1 MPRYSYRKYALDK
14 IRDTYESAKALF
26 VVDQVLDSDDDSISI
41 NFETPSFYSY
51 LRAKSQLD
59 DAVATRYFQERTC
72 RKSSTNMFEH
82 DLCESDNGTMW
93 LNDDEFK
100 IKYRMSREMLDF
112 VCKDIKDCE
121 VFEKRPRGPVQCP
134 VKYQLM
140 ILLHVLG
147 QEGHNNSS

>member
-41 NFETPSFYSY
+41 DFETPSFYSY

-59 DAVATRYFQERTC
+59 DTVATRYFQERTC
-72 RKSSTNMFEH
+72 RKSSTNMFEY
-82 DLCESDNGTMW
+82 DLCKSDNGTMW

-112 VCKDIKDCE
+112 VCNEIKDCE
-121 VFEKRPRGPVQCP
+121 VFEKRPRGPAQRP
-134 VKYQLM
+134 VKHQLM
-140 ILLHVLG
+140 VLLHFLG
-147 QEGHNNSS
+147 